1 MALTNIPHVVP
12 WVDVVPALSAAY
24 SRGTPSGE
32 QARTWAL
39 VLRSQHIAHR
49 LDRTAGTW
57 SLWVPEDVHLE
68 ATTQLARY
76 EEENAGWTVHLPPG
90 PAFDNTTTTALVAL
104 ALGIFHTVTGLYLA
118 GFGHAPIRWVELG
131 SAHAG
136 PIMAGEWWRVVTALT
151 LHADAAHILGN
162 LAFGGFFIT
171 LLCRQLG
178 AGFGWSLVLWSGIL
192 GNLINAV
199 LQDPAH
205 RAIGA
210 STAVFGA
217 VGLLSGLRMMEPQWY
232 AWKDRVLPVAVG
244 LIFLG
249 LLGSGG
255 ERTDLGGH
263 LFGFLA
269 GLGLGAGVGAWL
281 KAHALP
287 SRRTQRAMGGLAVLI
302 LVVAWL
308 TALMV

>member
-1 MALTNIPHVVP
+1 MAQAPGDIQT
-12 WVDVVPALSAAY
+12 WVDVVPALATAY
-24 SRGTPSGE
+24 TRGTPTGD

-49 LDRTAGTW
+49 LDRTSGTW
-57 SLWVPEDVHLE
+57 ALWVPEAAHVE

-76 EEENAGWTVHLPPG
+76 EEENAGWTVQLPAG
-90 PAFDNTTTTALVAL
+90 PAFDNATTTALVCL
-104 ALGIFHTVTGLYLA
+104 ALGIFHTVTGFYLS
-118 GFGHAPIRWVELG
+118 GFGYTPIRWVELG
-131 SAHAG
+131 NAYAG
-136 PIMAGEWWRVVTALT
+136 RIMEGEWWRLATALT

-192 GNLINAV
+192 GNLINAWF
-199 LQDPAH
+199 QDPAH

-217 VGLLSGLRMMEPQWY
+217 VGLLSGVRMLEPQWY
-232 AWKDRVLPVAVG
+232 GWKDRLLPVAIG

-269 GLGLGAGVGAWL
+269 GLGLGVGVSLWL
-281 KAHALP
+281 KTHALP
-287 SRRTQRAMGGLAVLI
+287 ARPAQRWMGILAVAI
-302 LVVAWL
+302 LLAAWL